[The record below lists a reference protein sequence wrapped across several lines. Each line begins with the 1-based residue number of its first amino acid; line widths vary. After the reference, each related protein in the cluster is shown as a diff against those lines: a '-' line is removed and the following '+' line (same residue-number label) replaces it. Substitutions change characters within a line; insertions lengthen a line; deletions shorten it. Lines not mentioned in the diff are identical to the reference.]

1 MYRINYIVDENRRYY
16 LTREWLA
23 VAQDMKLNDD
33 DIELLRQHF
42 DGVGSLYYE
51 LRELRNGFK
60 TKPMTLDKGRAW
72 IEQGRLKTRQRNMKP
87 YKVKTM
93 IRAKSDTHS
102 NMYLAIGHNHYVHR
116 VTAEL
121 VYNELGKSLD
131 NMQIHHRLMDKTLTK
146 KANLIP
152 YLTVMRPSDH
162 KKLHKLLHD
171 MRVFEFDGGK

>member
-1 MYRINYIVDENRRYY
+1 MYRINYIVDDNRRYY
-16 LTREWLA
+16 LDREWLA
-23 VAQDMKLNDD
+23 VAQDMKLSQD

-72 IEQGRLKTRQRNMKP
+72 LERGRLKTRQRNMKP

-93 IRAKSDTHS
+93 IRSKTDTHS

-116 VTAEL
+116 VTAQL
-121 VYNELGKSLD
+121 VYNELNKSLD
-131 NMQIHHRLMDKTLTK
+131 DMQIHHRLMDKTLAK
-146 KANLIP
+146 KANMIP
-152 YLTVMRPSDH
+152 YLVVMKPQEH
-162 KKLHKLLHD
+162 KRLHKLLHD
-171 MRVFEFDGGK
+171 MKVFEFDGSK